1 MDTLRDV
8 RLLERLWE
16 GGQAPWKTWD

>member
-1 MDTLRDV
+1 MDTLRDK

-16 GGQAPWKTWD
+16 EDQAPWRVW